1 MAVASSLWLD
11 SLTLPQRA
19 ALNGDLEVDVAIV
32 GGGFTGLWTAYY
44 LKQLDP
50 SRSVMVIERNHVG
63 FGASGRNGGWALGE
77 YGISPMAFAQLSIVG
92 LNPDSERIIA

>member
-63 FGASGRNGGWALGE
+63 FGASGRNGGWAVGE
-77 YGISPMAFAQLSIVG
+77 LAAGV
-92 LNPDSERIIA
+92 ERYASW